1 MAERRWISG
10 SRAARVFF
18 TSHLIEF
25 LDHHGK
31 LPVRHPVILGSDLIA
46 YSAAAK
52 LRAAAAEEAQMLDQP
67 NRCQTTLAARLYF
80 RRWSNPRW
88 RGDVQAASIRG
99 SMAVEGITPTGA
111 PTHMCDGAVLS
122 GELVPNTELA
132 LLGGFDVELPDRQL
146 VIDPCQQLSSPGWFA
161 AGNILGGSH
170 GAQWCYFNGRRLARR
185 VAKYLVTSS

>member
-80 RRWSNPRW
+80 RLWSNPRW

-99 SMAVEGITPTGA
+99 RIATEPAGSNGFGYDPIFWTPEFRKT
-111 PTHMCDGAVLS
+111 M
-122 GELVPNTELA
+122 GELEP
-132 LLGGFDVELPDRQL
+132 DVKNR
-146 VIDPCQQLSSPGWFA
+146 F
-161 AGNILGGSH
+161 SH
-170 GAQWCYFNGRRLARR
+170 RGRALARL
-185 VAKYLVTSS
+185 KEFLSTL